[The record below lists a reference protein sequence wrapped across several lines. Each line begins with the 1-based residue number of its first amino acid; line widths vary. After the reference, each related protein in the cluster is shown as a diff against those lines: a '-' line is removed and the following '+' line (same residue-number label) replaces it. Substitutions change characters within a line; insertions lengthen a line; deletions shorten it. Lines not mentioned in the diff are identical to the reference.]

1 MPTRAIQFLKQK
13 KIPFE
18 IVKYDHE
25 EKGAEYAAGATG
37 FPLEATVKT
46 LVVDLGEKKYTL
58 VLMPGDRQLSMKR
71 LAKVCGV
78 KRSAIG
84 DTRTAERITGYLVG
98 GISPFGTKQKLPVV
112 MEADILT
119 FNKILINAG
128 QRGTMLMMAPA
139 DIRTALTCKV
149 ARVSES

>member
-1 MPTRAIQFLKQK
+1 MSTRAIQFLKQK
-13 KIPFE
+13 KIPFK

-78 KRSAIG
+78 KRAAMG

-112 MEADILT
+112 MEADIVTLD
-119 FNKILINAG
+119 KILINAG

-139 DIRTALTCKV
+139 DIRAALAATV
-149 ARVSES
+149 AVVAQS